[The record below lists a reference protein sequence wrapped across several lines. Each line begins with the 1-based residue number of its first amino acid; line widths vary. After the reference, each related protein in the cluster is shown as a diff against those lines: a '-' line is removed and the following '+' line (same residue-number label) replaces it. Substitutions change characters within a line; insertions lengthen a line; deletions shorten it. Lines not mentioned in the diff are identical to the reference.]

1 MSDKFEDHL
10 DGLDME
16 RRRALLKLV
25 RGAAFTVPLVS
36 TFMIDGRRADAQVQ
50 KELYVSNMTGS

>member
-1 MSDKFEDHL
+1 MSDKFDKHL

-25 RGAAFTVPLVS
+25 RGAAFAVPLVS
-36 TFMIDGRRADAQVQ
+36 TFMIDGKLSVAHAQ
-50 KELYVSNMTGS
+50 SGNSTGS